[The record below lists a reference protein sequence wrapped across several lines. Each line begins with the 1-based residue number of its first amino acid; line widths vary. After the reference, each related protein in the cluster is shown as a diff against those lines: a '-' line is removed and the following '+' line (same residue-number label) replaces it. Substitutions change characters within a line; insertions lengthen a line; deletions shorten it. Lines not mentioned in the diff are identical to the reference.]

1 MTKRYFA
8 IAALAIV
15 GAASG
20 CNSYLT
26 ETTAVLDPN
35 NPSSFTRDQLL
46 AGVEANML
54 DQQEGGVAMLICQW
68 VQQCASNAGRF
79 VELQGHYVINN
90 TSFSPNFNSIYD
102 GGGLVSIRAAEAS
115 ADAGGNVQYK
125 GVLEVLEAM
134 QVGWGADIW
143 GDIPYSDAAGD
154 NPTPKFDKQMAIYDA
169 LQTLLDKAI
178 VDLGGAGSG
187 TGAADFLY
195 NGDKTKWIKL
205 AHMLKA
211 RLYLHTVEK
220 LGNAQYTKALA
231 EANLG
236 FTQASDGLFGIHGT
250 ASAERNMWAQF
261 QTTSFG
267 NDLVAGKPLVDIMKA
282 SGDPRLP
289 EYFAKAPDG
298 AFHGWDAVTNT
309 GDNSTPNDPVSPVGG
324 SGRTNDP
331 TFSQPLVT
339 FEEKQLIQAE
349 ANFVLNGA
357 AAAQPFLD
365 AVRVA
370 HGKAVV
376 PATLQSIALEKYILM
391 YQNVEAWNDF
401 KRLCYPRLKPA
412 ATGFAAIPG
421 RILYGA
427 TEAQTNPDQ
436 PEILNEPSFTS
447 GRNANDPN
455 ACPTS

>member
-1 MTKRYFA
+1 MTRRFL
-8 IAALAIV
+8 ILGGAALIAT
-15 GAASG
+15 AG
-20 CNSYLT
+20 CNSFLT
-26 ETTAVLDPN
+26 EQTAVLDPN

-46 AGVEANML
+46 AGIEANML

-68 VQQCASNAGRF
+68 MQQCASNAGRF

-90 TSFSPNFNSIYD
+90 TSFSLNFNSVYT
-102 GGGLVSIRAAEAS
+102 GGGLVSIRAAQAS
-115 ADAGGNVQYK
+115 AEADGNLQYK

-154 NPTPKFDKQMAIYDA
+154 NPTPTFDAQMAIYDA
-169 LQTLLDKAI
+169 LQLLLDKAI
-178 VDLGGAGSG
+178 TDLNGAGSG
-187 TGAADFLY
+187 PGVADFLY

-205 AHMLKA
+205 AHMMKA

-220 LGNAQYTKALA
+220 LGNGQYTKALA

-236 FTQASDGLFGIHGT
+236 FTSPSDGLFGIHG
-250 ASAERNMWAQF
+250 SAGSERNMWAQF

-267 NDLVAGKPLVDIMKA
+267 NDLVAGKPLVDLMKA
-282 SGDPRLP
+282 QGDPRLP
-289 EYFAKAPDG
+289 EYFGKAPDG
-298 AFHGWDAVTNT
+298 QYHGWDAVLNV
-309 GDNSTPNDPVSPVGG
+309 GDNGTRNDPVSPILG
-324 SGRTNDP
+324 SARTDNP
-331 TFSQPLVT
+331 VFPQPLVT

-365 AVRVA
+365 AVRLA
-370 HGKAVV
+370 HGKPSV
-376 PATLQSIALEKYILM
+376 PATLRSIAEEKYILM

-401 KRLCYPRLKPA
+401 KRLCFPRLKPA
-412 ATGFAAIPG
+412 SATPAVPG
-421 RILYGA
+421 RILYGS

-436 PEILNEPSFTS
+436 PEILNEPAFPT
-447 GRNANDPN
+447 GRNANDPA

>member
-1 MTKRYFA
+1 MTRRILTLSGLA
-8 IAALAIV
+8 LVAAA
-15 GAASG
+15 G
-20 CNSYLT
+20 CNSFLT
-26 ETTAVLDPN
+26 EQTAVLDPN

-46 AGVEANML
+46 AGIEANML
-54 DQQEGGVAMLICQW
+54 DQQEGGVAMLVCQW
-68 VQQCASNAGRF
+68 MQQCASNAGRF
-79 VELQGHYVINN
+79 VELQGHYVVNN
-90 TSFSPNFNSIYD
+90 TSFNLNFNSIYT
-102 GGGLVSIRAAEAS
+102 GGGLVSIRAAQAS
-115 ADAGGNVQYK
+115 AEADGNIQYK

-154 NPTPKFDKQMAIYDA
+154 NPTPKFDAQMAIYDA
-169 LQTLLDKAI
+169 LQVLLDKAI
-178 VDLGGAGSG
+178 TDLNGAGSG

-220 LGNAQYTKALA
+220 LGTAQYAKALT

-236 FTQASDGLFGIHGT
+236 FTAAADGLFGIHGT
-250 ASAERNMWAQF
+250 AGSERNMWAQF

-267 NDLVAGKPLVDIMKA
+267 NDLVAGKPLVDLMKA
-282 SGDPRLP
+282 QGDPRLP
-289 EYFAKAPDG
+289 EYFGRAPDG
-298 AFHGWDAVTNT
+298 QFHGWDAATNT
-309 GDNSTPNDPVSPVGG
+309 GDNGTSNDPVSPVQG

-331 TFSQPLVT
+331 VFPQPLVT

-365 AVRVA
+365 AVRLA
-370 HGKAVV
+370 HGKASV
-376 PATLQSIALEKYILM
+376 PATLRSIAEEKYILM
-391 YQNVEAWNDF
+391 YQNVEVWNDF
-401 KRLCYPRLKPA
+401 KRLCFPRLRPA
-412 ATGFAAIPG
+412 TATAAVPG
-421 RILYGA
+421 RILYGS

-436 PEILNEPSFTS
+436 PEILNEPAFPS
-447 GRNANDPN
+447 GRNANDPA